1 MDYLRT
7 NSPISKTEMNE
18 LVDAAVNMKNSNID
32 GVVISNVIR
41 TCHECG
47 LKKCE
52 LMNLSVGD
60 VSKGG
65 KVKDTMRV
73 GKSELRLSERSKGI
87 LQEHLDHLKKKGY
100 PRYSNRPLF
109 PTKDHKRYY
118 SELLDNH
125 FREAKKGLSRD
136 DFTFEKI
143 RQAGICNHYDE
154 MMSNGSSAE
163 ECLAD
168 TKSFARIYESH
179 LNGVLK
185 DKKQQTGKKVLKGKI
200 IDYIKE
206 IEEITV
212 QTKIIIRKSD
222 GLKKIV
228 MKNESPCDKL
238 KDLKKVVM
246 GDESLCVK
254 SKETIAKVIES
265 TIIIVNEAALKEGQN
280 PNSPRTYDPRNFR
293 EMIANLESSE
303 VRSEDDVDAAEVI
316 RKYFFSDDAKSEPE
330 SILWR
335 VLAPSKTFLK

>member
-1 MDYLRT
+1 LVNLKFIVAGEPMERQMDYLMT

-18 LVDAAVNMKNSNID
+18 LVDAPVNMKNSNID
-32 GVVISNVIR
+32 GVVISNIIR

-47 LKKCE
+47 LKKSE
-52 LMNLSVGD
+52 LMDLSVGD

-109 PTKDHKRYY
+109 PTKDHKQYY

-154 MMSNGSSAE
+154 MMNNGSSAE
-163 ECLAD
+163 ECLAE
-168 TKSFARIYESH
+168 TKSFARISESH

-185 DKKQQTGKKVLKGKI
+185 DKKQQTGKKVLKGKE
-200 IDYIKE
+200 IDYLKAIDE
-206 IEEITV
+206 IIVDREGSIQKLEE
-212 QTKIIIRKSD
+212 
-222 GLKKIV
+222 LKTEV
-228 MKNESPCDKL
+228 MMEESFGAKL
-238 KDLKKVVM
+238 KEVFSNWIDSKINDAKNVEPKEVQNFNEYETSYLKR
-246 GDESLCVK
+246 
-254 SKETIAKVIES
+254 
-265 TIIIVNEAALKEGQN
+265 LKEAID
-280 PNSPRTYDPRNFR
+280 SL
-293 EMIANLESSE
+293 MCSE

-316 RKYFFSDDAKSEPE
+316 RKYFFSDDTK
-330 SILWR
+330 
-335 VLAPSKTFLK
+335 